1 MEFRIHKTEFVRG
14 LRLAQ
19 SIADRKSTMPMLA
32 NVLLRVQGGTPSP
45 RKLLV
50 AATDLNVSI
59 SAELKLAN
67 GVEGGLTV
75 NAKSLHDIVVNLP
88 GDEVSIK
95 KVENNWAEIKA
106 GKVSYRIVGMPDR
119 DFPKIPDHR
128 EATFSDLDA
137 ATLREMIDRTLF
149 SVCNDETRFHL
160 NGVLFES
167 NGTTAR
173 MVSTDGHRLSKV
185 DRKMAQGPQLSAG
198 VIVPKKGVLEIKKI
212 LDGAGTCKLG
222 IKTPF
227 AFVQVDDLVL
237 AIKLID
243 AQFPPYEQVIP
254 KNHKHTVVIDRVQ
267 LLDGIK
273 RAQLMSSETRGV
285 KHTFADGTLAI
296 ASDNPDVGEV
306 REELDADYTG
316 EPLVIGFNP
325 KYLIDILVAIQSD
338 QIALELGGQLDPG
351 LVRPLAGDDFA
362 GVIMPMRI

>member
-32 NVLLRVQGGTPSP
+32 NVLLRVTGKN
-45 RKLLV
+45 KLHV

-59 SAELKLAN
+59 TAELKLST
-67 GVEGGLTV
+67 GVEGGLTI
-75 NAKSLHDIVVNLP
+75 NAKALHDIVVNLP

-119 DFPKIPDHR
+119 DFPKVPDHR
-128 EATFSDLDA
+128 EATFSDLDS

-185 DRKMAQGPQLSAG
+185 DRKMVKGPQLSAG
-198 VIVPKKGVLEIKKI
+198 VIIPKKGVLEIKKI
-212 LDGAGTCKLG
+212 LDGATSCKLG

-254 KNHKHTVVIDRVQ
+254 KNHKHTVVIDRAQ

-273 RAQLMSSETRGV
+273 RAQLMSNETRGV
-285 KHTFADGTLAI
+285 KLTFADGTLAI
-296 ASDNPDVGEV
+296 ASDNPEVGEV
-306 REELDADYTG
+306 REELDADYNG

-325 KYLIDILVAIQSD
+325 KYLIDILNAIQSD

-351 LVRPLAGDDFA
+351 LVRPLTGDDFS

>member
-1 MEFRIHKTEFVRG
+1 MEFRIHKSEFIRG

-32 NVLLRVQGGTPSP
+32 NVLLRVQAKN
-45 RKLLV
+45 RLLC

-59 SAELKLAN
+59 TAELKIT
-67 GVEGGLTV
+67 GGTEGGLTI
-75 NAKSLHDIVVNLP
+75 NAKALHDIIVNLP
-88 GDEVSIK
+88 GDEVTIK

-119 DFPKIPDHR
+119 DFPKVPDHK
-128 EATFSDLDA
+128 EAIFTELDA
-137 ATLREMIDRTLF
+137 ITLREMIDRTLF
-149 SVCNDETRFHL
+149 SICNDETRFHL

-167 NGTTAR
+167 NGVAAR

-185 DRKMAQGPQLSAG
+185 DRKMPGGPTLSAG

-212 LDGAGTCKLG
+212 LDGAATCKLA
-222 IKTPF
+222 IKTPHVY
-227 AFVQVDDLVL
+227 VQVDDMVL

-254 KNHKHTVVIDRVQ
+254 KSHKHTVVIDRAQ

-285 KHTFADGTLAI
+285 KLTFTDGTLAI

-316 EPLVIGFNP
+316 EALVIGFNP
-325 KYLIDILVAIQSD
+325 KYLIDILLAIQVD